1 MNSEKFLFIHIMNY
15 VPRYYFDKCVD
26 KYDWN
31 KGIKSLSCRSQ
42 FLALSFGQFTK
53 RDSLRD
59 IIISLNSAGTNHYHL
74 GFQKPVRRSTLA
86 EANEKRNWRI
96 YADFAK
102 ILIKKARKVYTKNSP
117 IFREIS
123 EPIYALDASTID
135 LCLNV
140 FKWAHFKKTK
150 WAIKLHTLLDLRWN
164 IPSYIYISDWK
175 LHDVNILDKMN
186 FESGAFYI
194 MDKWYFCFWR
204 LYNINVNW
212 AFFLIR
218 FKKDTVWKRLYSRK
232 YKKGTG
238 VKYDQ
243 VVKLYSEK
251 WKKEY
256 LEKVR
261 RIKYYDSEQKKYYYF
276 MTNNFDLDAQII
288 ADLYKQRWQ
297 VELFFKWIKQHLK
310 IKKFWWYSENAVKI
324 QVWIAICSYLIVAI
338 MKKELWIKES
348 MYEIL
353 QILSFQVCN
362 KVALNSLF
370 EEKRWEKYRSWN
382 WTCSQQLKIGSI

>member
-1 MNSEKFLFIHIMNY
+1 
-15 VPRYYFDKCVD
+15 
-26 KYDWN
+26 
-31 KGIKSLSCRSQ
+31 
-42 FLALSFGQFTK
+42 
-53 RDSLRD
+53 
-59 IIISLNSAGTNHYHL
+59 
-74 GFQKPVRRSTLA
+74 
-86 EANEKRNWRI
+86 
-96 YADFAK
+96 
-102 ILIKKARKVYTKNSP
+102 
-117 IFREIS
+117 
-123 EPIYALDASTID
+123 
-135 LCLNV
+135 
-140 FKWAHFKKTK
+140 
-150 WAIKLHTLLDLRWN
+150 
-164 IPSYIYISDWK
+164 
-175 LHDVNILDKMN
+175 
-186 FESGAFYI
+186 

-310 IKKFWWYSENAVKI
+310 IKKFWWYSEKCSKNTSMD
-324 QVWIAICSYLIVAI
+324 SYLFLPYCSHYEERI
-338 MKKELWIKES
+338 M
-348 MYEIL
+348 
-353 QILSFQVCN
+353 N
-362 KVALNSLF
+362 KRKHVWNITNF
-370 EEKRWEKYRSWN
+370 EFS
-382 WTCSQQLKIGSI
+382 SVQQSGFK